1 MVNGTNYNNGRW
13 HKIISIMVKSKK
25 GKVPPSLSEN
35 EKLSN
40 LMNLLAYLFLQDIAM
55 RNDKYLDDYQK

>member
-1 MVNGTNYNNGRW
+1 
-13 HKIISIMVKSKK
+13 MVKSKK

-55 RNDKYLDDYQK
+55 RNDKYLDDYQT